1 VNRPIPAGPRE
12 QRCYAG
18 WHEFAA
24 RVDRQR
30 RRRLVCDVAA
40 TAGLATVVAA
50 VAAYAGVAYVLD
62 RLWWAAGLFV
72 LSVTLFVA
80 TVVADREQP

>member
-1 VNRPIPAGPRE
+1 VRRPIPDGPRE
-12 QRCYAG
+12 ERCYAG

-30 RRRLVCDVAA
+30 RRRLVCHVAA
-40 TAGLATVVAA
+40 TAGLATVVAM

-62 RLWWAAGLFV
+62 RMWWAAGLFAVAVV
-72 LSVTLFVA
+72 LFTSA
-80 TVVADREQP
+80 AAGDRS